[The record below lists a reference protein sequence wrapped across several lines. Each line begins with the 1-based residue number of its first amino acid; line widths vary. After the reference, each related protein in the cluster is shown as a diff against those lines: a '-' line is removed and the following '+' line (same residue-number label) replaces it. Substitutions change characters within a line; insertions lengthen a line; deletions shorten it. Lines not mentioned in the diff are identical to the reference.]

1 MAKNKNNKVIAS
13 SKKADKTSKALS
25 KKMKQGDKKAKE
37 DHMKQ
42 IPFRLREIMRSK
54 EQMKLG
60 PRKKKKLK
68 QASLIKSRQE
78 GDGDIPVPHFKR
90 RKEESEK
97 AYLKRMDAATRHVLF
112 LSQNQVERKP
122 ELDPDQQERPA
133 DKGKSEKKKQYAKER
148 VLKMQQKK
156 LDKQETKLEKE
167 MFVEDVPF
175 GEVSM
180 APPSLTVKPRKAQDK
195 SQNSSKDL
203 LLNSLLG
210 HKVASH
216 PAKPSMARQ
225 RIMEEERQRVVE
237 AYRHM
242 KKQKQQLQDKKNLT
256 LNTH

>member
-1 MAKNKNNKVIAS
+1 MGKNKRNKVMAS
-13 SKKADKTSKALS
+13 SKETNKTSKPLG
-25 KKMKQGDKKAKE
+25 KKMKQATKKAKE
-37 DHMKQ
+37 DHMEQ

-54 EQMKLG
+54 EQMKTG
-60 PRKKKKLK
+60 ARKRKKLK
-68 QASLIKSRQE
+68 QASQLKNTQE
-78 GDGDIPVPHFKR
+78 GEGDIPVPHFKR
-90 RKEESEK
+90 RKGESEK
-97 AYLKRMDAATRHVLF
+97 AYLRRMEAAARHVLF

-122 ELDPDQQERPA
+122 ELDPDQQERRA

-180 APPSLTVKPRKAQDK
+180 APPSLSVKPRKAQDK
-195 SQNSSKDL
+195 SQMSSKNL

-210 HKVASH
+210 QKVASD

-242 KKQKQQLQDKKNLT
+242 KKQKQELQDKKNLY
-256 LNTH
+256 HSQ